1 MLNRTSAS
9 PTERLPAVVVG
20 GSLNALGVVRS
31 LARGGMPIY
40 LLETTRR
47 CPAAWSRHCAY
58 VPVGALEG
66 PDLTETLVA
75 LGTRLACRPVLI
87 LTSDQSVNWVS
98 SHREQIEPLYRI
110 SLPSDE
116 VVRALS
122 DKTLFQEMAE
132 REGFAVPRAVC
143 VTGTADLERLAALTP
158 PLIVKPADKTLV
170 LSGLVERVVRAATPT
185 DAQRVCAQMLARA
198 PRIIVQEWIDG
209 PDTEI
214 FFTLF
219 ACNGDG
225 APLAVFPG
233 RKLVCSPPATGS
245 TAVCVGAPE
254 MAAELGAPTMQF
266 IERLGY
272 RGLGSLE
279 FKRDPRTRRCL
290 IIEPTVG
297 RTDWQEEIATL
308 CGVNLPLI
316 TYRAEVGQHLP
327 AAKACE
333 APLAWRS
340 SAGIRAP
347 LALGVRAVDGYF
359 RWPDPLPALYYY
371 GYERGL
377 WRVWHRAVRA
387 ARTRLSSRS
396 RGQE

>member
-1 MLNRTSAS
+1 MLNRTSSS

-20 GSLNALGVVRS
+20 GTLNALGVVRS

-66 PDLTETLVA
+66 PGLTQTLVA

-87 LTSDQSVNWVS
+87 LTSDQSVNWLS
-98 SHREQIEPLYRI
+98 SHREKIEPLYRI

-116 VVRALS
+116 VVRALA

-132 REGFAVPRAVC
+132 REGFPVPRAVC
-143 VTGTADLERLAALTP
+143 VTATADLERLARLTP

-170 LSGLVERVVRAATPT
+170 LSGLVERAVRAMTLA
-185 DAQRVCAQMLARA
+185 DAQHACARMLTRA
-198 PRIIVQEWIDG
+198 PRLLVQEWIDG

-219 ACNGDG
+219 SCDG
-225 APLAVFPG
+225 EGRPLAVFPG
-233 RKLVCSPPATGS
+233 RKLVCDPPAIGT
-245 TAVCVGAPE
+245 TAVCVAAPE
-254 MAAELGAPTMQF
+254 MAVELTAPTIEF
-266 IERLGY
+266 IQRLGY

-279 FKRDPRTRRCL
+279 FKRDRRTRRCL

-308 CGVNLPLI
+308 CGVNLPLM
-316 TYRAEVGQHLP
+316 TYYAEIGRHV
-327 AAKACE
+327 AAAE
-333 APLAWRS
+333 IPHPPLAWRS
-340 SAGIRAP
+340 SAEFRAP
-347 LALGVRAVDGYF
+347 LAPGVRAVDGFF
-359 RWPDPLPALYYY
+359 RWPDPMPALYYY
-371 GYERGL
+371 GYELVLLRA
-377 WRVWHRAVRA
+377 WHRAVRTA
-387 ARTRLSSRS
+387 QPLYSRR
-396 RGQE
+396 RGPE

>member
-1 MLNRTSAS
+1 M
-9 PTERLPAVVVG
+9 ERLPAVVVG

-47 CPAAWSRHCAY
+47 CPAAWSRHSAY

-66 PDLTETLVA
+66 PGLTDTLVA

-87 LTSDQSVNWVS
+87 LTGDQSVNWVS

-132 REGFAVPRAVC
+132 REGFPVPRAVC
-143 VTGTADLERLAALTP
+143 VTGAADLERLATLTP

-170 LSGLVERVVRAATPT
+170 LSGLVERAVQAATL
-185 DAQRVCAQMLARA
+185 AQAQHACARMLPPAR
-198 PRIIVQEWIDG
+198 RLIVQEWIDG
-209 PDTEI
+209 PDTDI

-219 ACNGDG
+219 SCDG
-225 APLAVFPG
+225 GGRPLGLFCG
-233 RKLVCSPPATGS
+233 RKLVCSPPAIGN
-245 TAVCVGAPE
+245 TAVCSAAPE
-254 MAAELGAPTMQF
+254 MAAELTAPTLHF

-279 FKRDPRTRRCL
+279 FKRDARSRRCL
-290 IIEPTVG
+290 IVEPTVG

-308 CGVNLPLI
+308 CGVNLPLM
-316 TYRAEVGQHLP
+316 TYYRELGRDAPATPARA
-327 AAKACE
+327 

-340 SAGIRAP
+340 SAAFRAP
-347 LALGVRAVDGYF
+347 LAAGVRTVDGFF
-359 RWPDPLPALYYY
+359 RWSDPLPALYYY

-377 WRVWHRAVRA
+377 GRVWHRAVRA
-387 ARTRLSSRS
+387 KQPLSPARD
-396 RGQE
+396 RGRE